1 MAKTSFVNRHFWSIV
16 TIIGIVIAVIV
27 GSIAF
32 FSSRAQT
39 ESSARSTIEYVK
51 TQSLTFDSFN
61 DASTMKSLVRL
72 TENAS
77 TLARDIQNADGTI
90 DEGFLVECASNLRL
104 TAAIVLDPEGN
115 LLCQHT
121 SDGVGY
127 DDLRETLINE
137 AVLNVSVYSAKV
149 YSARV
154 DLDDGS
160 YVDIGCASRT
170 DAPGVVVSVYHTK
183 LAFANRYQLTEQSLL
198 DGYQPAYNGAIVIE
212 KDGSIVA
219 ASANSLQSGI
229 SGSSALSHDAVVEAI
244 KNQCVAGE
252 LGYVSTE
259 SGSYFAL
266 FDKARDYYVY
276 TYSRTAK
283 TVHSVGMTVVIALG
297 VYLLV
302 VTMFA
307 LLRRS
312 SERRYLN
319 SLVQRER
326 DYSEQ
331 LEQAAREARSANTA
345 KTEFLQRMSHDIRT
359 PINGI
364 RGMVEIGNAF
374 ADDAKKQAEC
384 REKIWTASGLL
395 LDLVNE
401 VLDTSKLEN
410 GEVVLDMRPINLVD
424 LNVGVCEMLERQASG
439 RGISIACDQSA
450 VEHPC
455 VVASELHLKR
465 LFMNIASNAV
475 KYNNAGGHVRFAC
488 REVLFDGIR
497 ATYETV
503 IEDDGI
509 GMSEEFQKH
518 MFEPFTRENQATEHK
533 PSGTGL
539 GTVIAKQ
546 LVDAM
551 GGSMFFDSVLG
562 EGTTCTIRLSFD
574 VAEPDAVVVPS
585 HDDDLVTLQGMRIL
599 FAEDNELNAE
609 IAQFMLT
616 SAGAEVVY
624 VPDGGRA
631 VEEFCKSEP
640 FSFDVVLTDIMMPVM
655 DGYEVA
661 RRIRSLNR
669 ADASSVPI
677 IAMSANA
684 FAEDRKRSREAGMNA
699 HLAKPLDSE
708 ALVRALSQIAG
719 K

>member
-1 MAKTSFVNRHFWSIV
+1 
-16 TIIGIVIAVIV
+16 
-27 GSIAF
+27 
-32 FSSRAQT
+32 
-39 ESSARSTIEYVK
+39 
-51 TQSLTFDSFN
+51 
-61 DASTMKSLVRL
+61 
-72 TENAS
+72 
-77 TLARDIQNADGTI
+77 
-90 DEGFLVECASNLRL
+90 
-104 TAAIVLDPEGN
+104 
-115 LLCQHT
+115 
-121 SDGVGY
+121 
-127 DDLRETLINE
+127 
-137 AVLNVSVYSAKV
+137 
-149 YSARV
+149 
-154 DLDDGS
+154 
-160 YVDIGCASRT
+160 
-170 DAPGVVVSVYHTK
+170 
-183 LAFANRYQLTEQSLL
+183 
-198 DGYQPAYNGAIVIE
+198 
-212 KDGSIVA
+212 
-219 ASANSLQSGI
+219 
-229 SGSSALSHDAVVEAI
+229 
-244 KNQCVAGE
+244 
-252 LGYVSTE
+252 
-259 SGSYFAL
+259 
-266 FDKARDYYVY
+266 
-276 TYSRTAK
+276 
-283 TVHSVGMTVVIALG
+283 
-297 VYLLV
+297 
-302 VTMFA
+302 
-307 LLRRS
+307 
-312 SERRYLN
+312 
-319 SLVQRER
+319 
-326 DYSEQ
+326 
-331 LEQAAREARSANTA
+331 
-345 KTEFLQRMSHDIRT
+345 
-359 PINGI
+359 
-364 RGMVEIGNAF
+364 
-374 ADDAKKQAEC
+374 
-384 REKIWTASGLL
+384 
-395 LDLVNE
+395 
-401 VLDTSKLEN
+401 
-410 GEVVLDMRPINLVD
+410 MRPINLVD
-424 LNVGVCEMLERQASG
+424 LNAGVCEMLERQASG
-439 RGISIACDQSA
+439 RCISIACDQSA

-488 REVLFDGIR
+488 REVLFDGVR

-585 HDDDLVTLQGMRIL
+585 RDDDLVTLRGMRIL

-640 FSFDVVLTDIMMPVM
+640 FSLDVVLTDIMMPVM